1 MKKEKP
7 KYKITNKSKT
17 ELNKHYSG
25 GKISPLLFFPQTQFL
40 RMISAICLPQDSL
53 QKELNLSIISIQ
65 ITLIWEKDQHAYRKK
80 F

>member
-17 ELNKHYSG
+17 KLNKHYSG

-40 RMISAICLPQDSL
+40 RRMISATCLPENSL
-53 QKELNLSIISIQ
+53 QKKLNLRIISTQ
-65 ITLIWEKDQHAYRKK
+65 ITLIWEKDL
-80 F
+80 